1 MNYVLHL
8 LFLKDLPVVG
18 EEMEQ
23 RGVSLRTAGQH
34 AEDQDQV
41 GLSKVPISLEEG
53 YVQDF
58 FNLKQYN
65 DTLKFR

>member
-1 MNYVLHL
+1 
-8 LFLKDLPVVG
+8 
-18 EEMEQ
+18 MEQ

-41 GLSKVPISLEEG
+41 GLSKIPISLEEG

-58 FNLKQYN
+58 FNLKPYN